1 MLYHGLSQLGRMVAS
16 EFRRYVGSVPTVL
29 LLQWVRTRA
38 LDRAAGRE
46 VTRSKDANDRS
57 EYRLDTVKTA
67 GERARPTKHRHQED
81 PSRFPTLDLRQL
93 REMWYKLYKTAAAP
107 QLSRGL
113 LMRAVACRIQE
124 LASGGLRPEVQ
135 HQLHQIASELQQT
148 GRVTIRVRPRLA

>member
-67 GERARPTKHRHQED
+67 GE
-81 PSRFPTLDLRQL
+81 
-93 REMWYKLYKTAAAP
+93 W
-107 QLSRGL
+107 
-113 LMRAVACRIQE
+113 
-124 LASGGLRPEVQ
+124 
-135 HQLHQIASELQQT
+135 
-148 GRVTIRVRPRLA
+148 